1 MPDSSSPSRPER
13 TATVKAVF
21 FDLDG
26 TLYPTRSCYV
36 DAARAVH
43 GVLVAEAGC
52 TQSPDE
58 FVAEWNAIFR
68 ELERETPDLPAIHDR
83 CYRLMRYGER
93 HSVPL
98 RLVATLDDLYWTVYL
113 NGITAYGD
121 AAATFDALHAR
132 GVSVGV
138 GTNMS
143 THWQLRKLERCGL
156 VDKVDFLVTSE
167 IAGAEKPSA
176 AFFGHCLRK
185 AGVAPEN
192 CLFVGDNP
200 VADIQG
206 ATDAGIR
213 AR

>member
-1 MPDSSSPSRPER
+1 
-13 TATVKAVF
+13 
-21 FDLDG
+21 
-26 TLYPTRSCYV
+26 
-36 DAARAVH
+36 
-43 GVLVAEAGC
+43 
-52 TQSPDE
+52 
-58 FVAEWNAIFR
+58 
-68 ELERETPDLPAIHDR
+68 
-83 CYRLMRYGER
+83 MRYGER

-213 AR
+213 ALWLVNSETIASKPAFAQQETPPNATRIASLSEVLDHL